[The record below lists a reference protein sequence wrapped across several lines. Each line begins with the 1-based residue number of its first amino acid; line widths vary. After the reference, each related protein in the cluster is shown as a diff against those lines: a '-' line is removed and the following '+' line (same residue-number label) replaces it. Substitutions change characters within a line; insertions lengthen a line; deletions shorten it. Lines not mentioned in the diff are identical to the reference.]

1 MTVQAG
7 YQGDS
12 RFLLPRVHGTIVPQ
26 TLPAKPTGFQTVSPG
41 ADRLP
46 PPNFAAGTFHGIPP
60 VLERYPLPSYP
71 LGPPLTKTQA
81 VVTPSV
87 HLTHPSVVRVS
98 PVPAIPVRSAFVPLP
113 TALVKQV
120 PPSPIVGGAI
130 VGGRPAVRI
139 FTQRIPAIPKVI
151 TPVVVPRPFSGPLYP
166 PHPYEFGYDT
176 VDEFGNTQY
185 RHETSDV
192 HNNKHGFYG
201 YTDANGI
208 YRRVDY
214 VADSNGFRAHIRT
227 NEPGTTSSAP
237 AGALYDSKPVG
248 AVATFIKSQRGGSVF
263 QAGRPQGRPN
273 EGKELFVSAR
283 KPDSAVI
290 VPSVPFQVGSKNG
303 HSVLLAP
310 HPITPHLQGPP
321 TASVEND
328 GRSIVDRDPTVA
340 DENGSGGRDGVEEVV
355 ATKVLTDPADPRGVH
370 ATLGIVSLRPRHRVR
385 VTGHEYKTK
394 SR

>member
-1 MTVQAG
+1 MGIRKLVMLVLILLSIGGSMTVQAG

-71 LGPPLTKTQA
+71 LGPPLTKTQ
-81 VVTPSV
+81 V
-87 HLTHPSVVRVS
+87 L
-98 PVPAIPVRSAFVPLP
+98 
-113 TALVKQV
+113 
-120 PPSPIVGGAI
+120 
-130 VGGRPAVRI
+130 GGRPALRI

-151 TPVVVPRPFSGPLYP
+151 TPVVVPRPSSEPLYP

-208 YRRVDY
+208 YRQVDY

-237 AGALYDSKPVG
+237 AGALYDSKPVS
-248 AVATFIKSQRGGSVF
+248 AVATFIKSQRGGLVF
-263 QAGRPQGRPN
+263 QAGRHQGRPN
-273 EGKELFVSAR
+273 AGKEF
-283 KPDSAVI
+283 
-290 VPSVPFQVGSKNG
+290 
-303 HSVLLAP
+303 
-310 HPITPHLQGPP
+310 PITPHLQGPP
-321 TASVEND
+321 AASVEND
-328 GRSIVDRDPTVA
+328 SHSIVDRDPTVA

-370 ATLGIVSLRPRHRVR
+370 ATLGIVALRPRHRVR
-385 VTGHEYKTK
+385 VTGYEYKTK